1 MRHFLPAELTLIMDN
16 KGHVA
21 GGLGEEKP
29 ATPEIQ
35 ELCDS
40 VKHQFEVKSGVN
52 AATWKVICYKSQVV
66 AGMMYYVKVDLG
78 GGQFCF
84 LKIVDPLPHT
94 GEKASLSDY
103 QCGKK
108 KEDPIC
114 YF

>member
-1 MRHFLPAELTLIMDN
+1 MCQFLPAELTLIMDN
-16 KGHVA
+16 KGQRV
-21 GGLGEEKP
+21 GGVGKEKP

-52 AATWKVICYKSQVV
+52 AVIFKAISFKTQIV
-66 AGMMYYVKVDLG
+66 AGMMYYVKVDVG
-78 GGQFCF
+78 GGQFCH
-84 LKIVDPLPHT
+84 LKIFKPLPHT
-94 GEKASLSDY
+94 EEKASLSGY

-108 KEDPIC
+108 KEDPIS